1 MFKKYALLL
10 LFPYLMTAQVGINT
24 TSPQAS
30 LHVQENNPNTANTGM
45 LIPRV
50 NDLNVAPSIN
60 QDGMMVFLNVNW
72 TDTGSGK
79 LYERGFWFW
88 NNTISDWSKM
98 ESDKHEI
105 GDIKN
110 GFQTVDHKGWYL
122 LDGRLSNTLSA
133 SAKANAVGIGFVT
146 NLPDARDRVLKTT
159 DGTDVIASSAGNNT
173 YSLSQANLPAISLT
187 GGTNAMGGHVHDYG
201 GFSMSSNSS
210 GNHDHYTNSSTVYT
224 DSDGSHNHKQ
234 DIYALYTAGV
244 NSPGKLT
251 IATGLGLNPNVYIK
265 PDEITS
271 TDGYHRHSM
280 SLPSLTTNSSGN
292 HSHQTYL
299 PSSTTSSTGNHSHT
313 VSVSTGGSGATID
326 NRQAHL
332 VVNTFVYLG
341 Y

>member
-10 LFPYLMTAQVGINT
+10 LFPYLMSAQVGINT

-146 NLPDARDRVLKTT
+146 NLPDARDKVLKTT

-210 GNHDHYTNSSTVYT
+210 GNHNHYNSSRTVYT
-224 DSDGSHNHKQ
+224 DRDGRHNHRQ
-234 DIYALYTAGV
+234 DGNTLYTNG
-244 NSPGKLT
+244 GT
-251 IATGLGLNPNVYIK
+251 QHGRFGGLSTRAYRRSGY
-265 PDEITS
+265 TQ
-271 TDGYHRHSM
+271 TDGYHSHRINI
-280 SLPSLTTNSSGN
+280 PGFTTNLDGI
-292 HSHQTYL
+292 HSHQINMPTR
-299 PSSTTSSTGNHSHT
+299 STSSTGNHSHT

>member
-10 LFPYLMTAQVGINT
+10 LFPYLMSAQVGINT

-30 LHVQENNPNTANTGM
+30 LHVQEQTPNSVNNGV

-72 TDTGSGK
+72 TDSGSGK

-110 GFQTVDHKGWYL
+110 GFQTIDHKGWYL

-133 SAKANAVGIGFVT
+133 SAEANAASIGFT
-146 NLPDARDRVLKTT
+146 INLPDARDKVLKTT
-159 DGTDVIASSAGNNT
+159 DGTDVIASSAGSNA
-173 YSLSQANLPAISLT
+173 YSLSQANLPAVSLSGSTSAT
-187 GGTNAMGGHVHDYG
+187 GTHAHSYG
-201 GFSMSSNSS
+201 GFSLSSNYS
-210 GNHDHYTNSSTVYT
+210 GYHNHYTIPRSIYT
-224 DSDGSHNHKQ
+224 NNDGHHRHRQDNYTFYSNAGVDQ
-234 DIYALYTAGV
+234 GNLGGFTGDDIYTRAGYT
-244 NSPGKLT
+244 N
-251 IATGLGLNPNVYIK
+251 
-265 PDEITS
+265 
-271 TDGYHRHSM
+271 TDGYHNHRIN
-280 SLPSLTTNSSGN
+280 LPGLTTNSSGN
-292 HSHQTYL
+292 HNHQITL
-299 PSSTTSSTGNHSHT
+299 PTSNTSADGSHT
-313 VSVSTGGSGATID
+313 HTVNVNTGGSAQAID
-326 NRQAHL
+326 NRPAHM